1 MYCCLLILY
10 LFSKTYE
17 MFIDDILLV
26 SYDIFSHF
34 TIKNMFYFSFFIS
47 LNKCLVVGA
56 KSINSVYMYLA
67 KN

>member
-1 MYCCLLILY
+1 
-10 LFSKTYE
+10 
-17 MFIDDILLV
+17 MFIDNILLV
-26 SYDIFSHF
+26 SYDIFLLF